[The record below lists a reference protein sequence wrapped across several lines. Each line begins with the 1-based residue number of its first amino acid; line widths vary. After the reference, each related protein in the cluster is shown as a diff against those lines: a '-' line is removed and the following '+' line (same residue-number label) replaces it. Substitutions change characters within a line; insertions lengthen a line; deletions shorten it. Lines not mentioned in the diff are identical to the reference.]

1 VILRVAWG
9 VARHEVAV
17 WIRSPA
23 AMCAALLPA
32 LGLGALVY
40 VLTVTIGMQPVAL
53 VQEGQGPTADHMAHL
68 FEADTE
74 AYLLSRMDREEAGRA
89 LWDQRVAAVIVIP
102 VDFEERMG
110 SANAQVELFL
120 NNIVD
125 VDLADDIRRAV
136 SRSLAELDA
145 PQLGFVGQRRAGR
158 ATLPNPFRVAIAEE
172 LLRETDTSFA
182 SYQMVPIVVLIVLS
196 LGVLGTGMM
205 VARDFERRTAKF
217 LFLSPARG
225 GAIIAGK
232 LLGGL
237 LTTALLLAPVL
248 GAAFGIG
255 ALSVPAGHGPA
266 LALILFL
273 LVAMS
278 VGMGLLLGLL
288 VRKTRLAAMV
298 GLNASAYLFFLGG
311 GFTTTAFLPRW
322 LETASRLVPTSYAIR
337 ALRQALFYP
346 DLVGFQ
352 RDAAIL
358 AGAALLFAMA
368 GVWALL
374 RAWRTA

>member
-1 VILRVAWG
+1 VILRAAWG

-53 VQEGQGPTADHMAHL
+53 VQEGHGPTADQMAHL

-74 AYLLSRMDREEAGRA
+74 AYLLSRMDRDEAARA
-89 LWDQRVAAVIVIP
+89 LWHQRVAAVVVIP
-102 VDFEERMG
+102 VDFEERVA
-110 SANAQVELFL
+110 SASAHVELFL
-120 NNIVD
+120 NNVVD
-125 VDLADDIRRAV
+125 VDLADDIRRAI

-145 PQLGFVGQRRAGR
+145 PQLGFVGERRTGR

-182 SYQMVPIVVLIVLS
+182 SYQMVPILVLIVLS
-196 LGVLGTGMM
+196 VGVLGTAMM
-205 VARDFERRTAKF
+205 VARDFERRTAKI
-217 LFLSPARG
+217 LFLSPAG
-225 GAIIAGK
+225 GPAIVMGK

-237 LTTALLLAPVL
+237 LTTALLLAPLLAAAL
-248 GAAFGIG
+248 GMG
-255 ALSVPAGHGPA
+255 ALSIPEGHCPA
-266 LALILFL
+266 LALILVL
-273 LVAMS
+273 LVVMS
-278 VGMGLLLGLL
+278 VGMGVLLGLL
-288 VRKTRLAAMV
+288 VRRVRLTAMV

-352 RDAAIL
+352 RDAAVL
-358 AGAALLFAMA
+358 AGAALLFAA
-368 GVWALL
+368 CAVLALL
-374 RAWRTA
+374 RAWKTA